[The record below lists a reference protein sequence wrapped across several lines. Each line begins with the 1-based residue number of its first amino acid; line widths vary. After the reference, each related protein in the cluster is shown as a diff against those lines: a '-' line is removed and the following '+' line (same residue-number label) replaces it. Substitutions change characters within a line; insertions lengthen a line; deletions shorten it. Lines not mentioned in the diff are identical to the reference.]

1 MNNIH
6 IVLFSYAYLYISG
19 IDKCNRDR
27 FDAYKGSFNLPE
39 LMYDRTLRNFSY
51 LFEICVGN
59 SKLLVTGM
67 NLLSLDN
74 DDPSN
79 NHFANTLIKYASS
92 DEFNPS
98 NKIEIE
104 QLEQYL
110 KESALKPVKER
121 MMTQFWELDDTPVE
135 SKQYWID
142 SREYLKD

>member
-1 MNNIH
+1 MEVTVRKRKPI
-6 IVLFSYAYLYISG
+6 
-19 IDKCNRDR
+19 
-27 FDAYKGSFNLPE
+27 
-39 LMYDRTLRNFSY
+39 SY
-51 LFEICVGN
+51 LFEIGVGN

-92 DEFNPS
+92 DEFNPN

-104 QLEQYL
+104 QLEKYL